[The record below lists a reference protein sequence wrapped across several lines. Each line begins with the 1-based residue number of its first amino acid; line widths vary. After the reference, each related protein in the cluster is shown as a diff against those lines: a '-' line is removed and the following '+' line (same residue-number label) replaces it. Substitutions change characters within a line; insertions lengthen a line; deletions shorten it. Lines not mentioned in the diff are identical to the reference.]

1 MKHQILRFGALF
13 LAMLACFMLGAYAA
27 DALRNGDTVE
37 PHKWVLTAIAGIVML
52 TNFFI
57 LSKRND

>member
-1 MKHQILRFGALF
+1 
-13 LAMLACFMLGAYAA
+13 MLACFMLGAYAA